1 MCHVLIESEEDDM
14 SFYFSEKP
22 FEQFGKILIED
33 VNIDIELGEH
43 VAMIGD
49 NGIGKSTLLNAL
61 NLKYETQSYLM
72 KQDLTQVFD
81 LTAMNFIISIIPEVA
96 TLKTQIVTD
105 YDKISDYIALNG
117 YEIEQKIITTAKRF
131 NISEQDLDKP
141 IRLLSGGQ
149 QTSVALIR
157 AFISEKPLIILDE
170 PTNHLDQ
177 AMLDNLII
185 EINKSKQTIL
195 YVSHHRGFINQTASH
210 VYEITRKTSRKFQ
223 GDYNQYHSVKQLEFQ
238 FHKNAYDKQQKEIK
252 ALEESIAR
260 VNEWHST
267 AKATTSVRDPKQQK
281 RLSKL
286 AKKAK
291 VKNAQL
297 THKLNEKQFESPD
310 KQDRKFHFNDEQLV
324 RNRELVKLEDICISI
339 EQKIIYNKAN
349 FEIKKDEHIL
359 LTGPNGSGKS
369 LLIALIRQQVKPDKG
384 TVYVTPSVKI
394 AYFDQ
399 QNNNLNYRQ
408 TPLDMVMSIDHMT
421 RSYAQTILASFGFDK
436 DKIQQTI
443 RSLSM
448 GEKSRLQFVLLFFS
462 NANLLILDEPT
473 NYFDITTQDLILNM
487 IKQFKGQVLIVTHDS
502 YLQKHFDATH
512 WVVKNKQLLNVTM
525 NSEQKIN
532 TQNTLNLLNDF
543 RDIDENGHF
552 ETDD

>member
-1 MCHVLIESEEDDM
+1 M

-33 VNIDIELGEH
+33 VNIDIELGKH

-49 NGIGKSTLLNAL
+49 NGVGKSTLLNAL

-81 LTAMNFIISIIPEVA
+81 LTAMTFIISIFPEVA

-177 AMLDNLII
+177 AMLDNLIL

-210 VYEITRKTSRKFQ
+210 VYEITKKTSRKFQ

-238 FHKNAYDKQQKEIK
+238 SHKNAYDKQQKEIK

-297 THKLNEKQFESPD
+297 THKLNEKQLESPD
-310 KQDRKFHFNDEQLV
+310 KQDRKFHFN
-324 RNRELVKLEDICISI
+324 
-339 EQKIIYNKAN
+339 
-349 FEIKKDEHIL
+349 DEHIL

-487 IKQFKGQVLIVTHDS
+487 IKQFKGQVLIVTHDL

>member
-1 MCHVLIESEEDDM
+1 M
-14 SFYFSEKP
+14 SFYFAEKP
-22 FEQFGKILIED
+22 FDQFGKILIED
-33 VNIDIELGEH
+33 VHINIELGEH

-49 NGIGKSTLLNAL
+49 NGVGKSTLLNAL
-61 NLKYETQSYLM
+61 HSKYASQSYLM
-72 KQDLTQVFD
+72 KQDLTQVLD
-81 LTAMNFIISIIPEVA
+81 LTAMDYIIKIFPEVA
-96 TLKTQIVTD
+96 TLKAQIVID

-131 NISEQDLDKP
+131 NLSEQDLDKP

-177 AMLDNLII
+177 EMLDNLIL
-185 EINKSKQTIL
+185 EMNQLKKTII
-195 YVSHHRGFINQTASH
+195 YVSHHRGFINQTANH
-210 VYEITRKTSRKFQ
+210 IYEITEKSSRKFQ
-223 GDYNQYHSVKQLEFQ
+223 GNYDQFNTIKQLEFRAQ
-238 FHKNAYDKQQKEIK
+238 KNAYDKQQREIK
-252 ALEESIAR
+252 ALEDSIKR
-260 VNEWHST
+260 VNEWHAS

-297 THKLNEKQFESPD
+297 THKLNEKQFTMPD
-310 KQDRKFHFNDEQLV
+310 EEDRNFHFNDEQSI
-324 RNRELVKLEDICISI
+324 RNRALVKLEEVAISI
-339 EQKIIYNKAN
+339 DQQVIYKKAN

-369 LLIALIRQQVKPDKG
+369 LLIALIRQQLIPDEG
-384 TVYVTPSVKI
+384 TVYVTPSLKI

-399 QNNNLNYRQ
+399 QNNNLIYTQ
-408 TPLDMVMSIDHMT
+408 SPLDMVMSIEEMT
-421 RSYAQTILASFGFDK
+421 RSHAQTILASFGFDNV
-436 DKIQQTI
+436 KIQQPI
-443 RSLSM
+443 RTLSM

-473 NYFDITTQDLILNM
+473 NYFDISTQDLILNM
-487 IKQFKGQVLIVTHDS
+487 LNQFKGQVFIVTHDS

-532 TQNTLNLLNDF
+532 TQNTLELLDDF
-543 RDIDENGHF
+543 KDIDENGHY